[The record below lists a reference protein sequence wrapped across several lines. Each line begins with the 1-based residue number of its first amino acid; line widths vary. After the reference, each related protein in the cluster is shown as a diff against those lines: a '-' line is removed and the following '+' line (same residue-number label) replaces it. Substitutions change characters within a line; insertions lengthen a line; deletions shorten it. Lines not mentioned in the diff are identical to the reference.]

1 MPPVNAQ
8 TLASGDFSSGFE
20 AYLGDNL
27 GFRSFFTDMSEKITE
42 NTGFTTEL
50 GKLVSV
56 NKDVGTGTT
65 QKASLLVANDTVM
78 EVFSN
83 REENSQWYLN
93 LLEYYADNLDEDVH
107 LYSMIIPTQLEFQ
120 DEVYS
125 SVPGQPKGGY
135 RLYICK
141 YAGKNSSGRCLRS
154 FGKA

>member
-56 NKDVGTGTT
+56 NKDVGNGH
-65 QKASLLVANDTVM
+65 
-78 EVFSN
+78 
-83 REENSQWYLN
+83 Y
-93 LLEYYADNLDEDVH
+93 
-107 LYSMIIPTQLEFQ
+107 
-120 DEVYS
+120 
-125 SVPGQPKGGY
+125 PKGEPA
-135 RLYICK
+135 C
-141 YAGKNSSGRCLRS
+141 GKRYGHGGLFKQGRGLHSGISTSWNIMPTTLMRTCTCT
-154 FGKA
+154 A